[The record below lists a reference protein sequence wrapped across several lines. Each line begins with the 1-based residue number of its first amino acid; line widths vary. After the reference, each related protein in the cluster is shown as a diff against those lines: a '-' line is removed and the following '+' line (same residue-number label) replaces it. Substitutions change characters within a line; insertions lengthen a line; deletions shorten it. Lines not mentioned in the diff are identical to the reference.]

1 MTLIFKH
8 GGGIPAVVQQVLLS
22 LGWVE
27 FDENVHD
34 EDEWNLYWKGQ
45 R

>member
-1 MTLIFKH
+1 MTLVFKH
-8 GGGIPAVVQQVLLS
+8 SGIPAVVQQVLLD

-27 FDENVHD
+27 FDEQIHD
-34 EDEWNLYWKGQ
+34 EEEWNLYWKWQ